1 MQSAFSHDVH
11 MLTIA
16 DPHRH
21 LVPLQVPLISQILL
35 RIVDVSNRTG
45 IEYPRVTMGT
55 CNCIKYTFF
64 FSNNLVGFLVFKLLE
79 EVALLVTISLA
90 VEALDSGLYLG
101 CPRWT
106 SNTLVIPLWLPAL
119 LTLCQLA
126 RLLEVRS
133 LVDHQH
139 IVLLLDFHLRRFEH
153 SKQL

>member
-1 MQSAFSHDVH
+1 

-16 DPHRH
+16 YPHRH
-21 LVPLQVPLISQILL
+21 LVPLQVPLIPQILL

-45 IEYPRVTMGT
+45 IECPRVTTGT
-55 CNCIKYTFF
+55 CKIDINYMYIKYTFF

-106 SNTLVIPLWLPAL
+106 SNTLVVPLWLPAL